1 MNKKTKNIVV
11 TVLMAALFLGFFGWN
26 LVKEQTDFSDSE
38 RRALAKF
45 PEINLESVVS
55 GEFMKKFEDFTL
67 DQFPERDG
75 FRSIKAIVSRY
86 VFANKDNNDVIVENG
101 HISKLE
107 YPLKED
113 MISHATERFSYIY
126 DSFIKDSGAKVYL
139 SVVPDKN
146 MFLAE
151 KGGYLSLD
159 YGELVSSVREKTPF
173 AKYIDIIPMLSLD
186 DYYFTDS
193 HWKQENIVDI
203 AGHIAS
209 EMGVSFSDD
218 FTVNTV
224 EKPFYGTYYGQAALP
239 VKPDTISY
247 LTSPAIELCKVKSY
261 ETGMPVELPVYNM
274 ENANGKDPY
283 EMFLSGNQALLT
295 VENHLSSNGRELVIF
310 RDSFGSSLTP
320 LLVQSYSKITVVD
333 IRYINPAVL
342 GNMVKFENAD
352 VLFIYSTLLLNNSL
366 GLK

>member
-26 LVKEQTDFSDSE
+26 LAKEQTDFSDSE

-45 PEINLESVVS
+45 PEVNLESVLS

-67 DQFPERDG
+67 DQFPVRDG

-86 VFANKDNNDVIVENG
+86 VFANKDNNDVILEDG

-113 MISHATERFSYIY
+113 MISHATGRFSYIY

-151 KGGYLSLD
+151 KGGYLALD
-159 YGELVSSVREKTPF
+159 YEQLVSSVREKTPF

-186 DYYFTDS
+186 DYYYTDS
-193 HWKQENIVDI
+193 HWKQENIVDV

-218 FTVNTV
+218 FTVNTL

-239 VKPDTISY
+239 VRADTIKY
-247 LTSPAIELCKVKSY
+247 LTSPAVDLCKVKSY
-261 ETGMPVELPVYNM
+261 ETGKPVELPVYNM
-274 ENANGKDPY
+274 ENADGKDPY

-320 LLVQSYSKITVVD
+320 LLIQSYSKITLVD

-342 GNMVKFENAD
+342 GNMVDFEDAD